1 MRYYYAPSR
10 KLYGARKSH
19 AFNNSVVGRG
29 SKLLATMTFGSA
41 FDNTAMVESNL
52 QECEQQYLRELSEY
66 MAQIAPMFQGLSE
79 NEIDQKLFAMHD
91 EKYAQAKPIRRKYL
105 LKAIV
110 VAAIESILLF
120 TPKSVMYPIIVE
132 MSGKNETIKGII
144 MVALFCIMVALIV
157 AIVLLVKK
165 ANNAYNEAD
174 YLRGIIEQRKAAA
187 QEAIEAVHEQKV
199 VSATNLFMGNK
210 R

>member
-91 EKYAQAKPIRRKYL
+91 EKYAQAKPISRKYSSR
-105 LKAIV
+105 AFV
-110 VAAIESILLF
+110 
-120 TPKSVMYPIIVE
+120 
-132 MSGKNETIKGII
+132 
-144 MVALFCIMVALIV
+144 IV
-157 AIVLLVKK
+157 AIAFIVLNFLGGVMAITSYNSGSSNGLSMFIAVISVCILIASIIAAVRLVNKS
-165 ANNAYNEAD
+165 NNVYNEAD

>member
-91 EKYAQAKPIRRKYL
+91 EKYAQAKPISRKYSSR
-105 LKAIV
+105 AFV
-110 VAAIESILLF
+110 
-120 TPKSVMYPIIVE
+120 
-132 MSGKNETIKGII
+132 
-144 MVALFCIMVALIV
+144 IV
-157 AIVLLVKK
+157 AIAFIVLNVLGGVMAITSYNSGSSNGLSMFIAVISVCILIASIIAAVRLVNKS
-165 ANNAYNEAD
+165 NNVYNEAD

>member
-1 MRYYYAPSR
+1 MRSYYLPSR
-10 KLYGARKSH
+10 KLNRSRKSH
-19 AFNNSVVGRG
+19 AFNNSALGRG
-29 SKLLATMTFGSA
+29 SKLFANMTFGTA
-41 FDNTAMVESNL
+41 FDNTALVESHL
-52 QECEQQYLRELSEY
+52 QEYEQQYQRELGEY
-66 MAQIAPMFQGLSE
+66 MAQIAPMFQGLSD

-120 TPKSVMYPIIVE
+120 TPQSVMYPIIVE